1 MTGATEALR
10 PLVVGR
16 EQQQEF
22 ISHILFSLSS
32 DDLYYRYSVVDFS
45 L

>member
-1 MTGATEALR
+1 MGATEALR

-22 ISHILFSLSS
+22 ISHIQFSLSS